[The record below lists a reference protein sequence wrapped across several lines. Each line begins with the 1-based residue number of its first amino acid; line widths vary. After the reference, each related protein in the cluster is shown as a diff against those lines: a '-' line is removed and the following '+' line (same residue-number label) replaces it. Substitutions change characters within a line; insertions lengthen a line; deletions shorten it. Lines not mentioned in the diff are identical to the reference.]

1 MNFPIETLEQQKRSV
16 AMLSPGASARVV
28 LDLEREA
35 AISVIQYAI
44 DLGRIKRR
52 EPTKAFP
59 AEDDSRRCA

>member
-16 AMLSPGASARVV
+16 AMLSTGARARVV

-52 EPTKAFP
+52 QPVQTFTE
-59 AEDDSRRCA
+59 EDEDRRCA

>member
-1 MNFPIETLEQQKRSV
+1 M
-16 AMLSPGASARVV
+16 GARARVV

-52 EPTKAFP
+52 EPTQTFLE
-59 AEDDSRRCA
+59 EDDEKRCA